1 MLICGV
7 KLGNHIL
14 SKRHCFI
21 ILQRDFHLQHKK
33 KTCECEAVR
42 ASMAATS
49 ESSASDLKLDL
60 IQTIRSHEVALA
72 ELNNLPSSRAVYQ
85 KNGNIFFCT
94 TVQKAKASEKKK
106 LDSAKGKLEKLSTV

>member
-60 IQTIRSHEVALA
+60 IQT
-72 ELNNLPSSRAVYQ
+72 AVYQ

>member
-72 ELNNLPSSRAVYQ
+72 ELNNLPSSRPCLVGSQYL
-85 KNGNIFFCT
+85 NGDQETWSYLFLKSF
-94 TVQKAKASEKKK
+94 
-106 LDSAKGKLEKLSTV
+106 